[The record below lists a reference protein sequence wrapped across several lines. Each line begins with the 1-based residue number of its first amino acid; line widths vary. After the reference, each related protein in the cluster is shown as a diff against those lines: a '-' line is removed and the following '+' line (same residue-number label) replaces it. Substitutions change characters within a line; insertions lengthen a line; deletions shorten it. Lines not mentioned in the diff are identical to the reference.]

1 MDIDDI
7 GWMLLTELQDDARI
21 SFRELGKRVGLSAPA
36 VAERV
41 RKLEEAGVIR
51 GFHAE
56 LDLEAIGMPII
67 AMVRATPTGGDHGQL
82 EEVALGLPEV
92 REAHRVSGSEHMWM
106 KISARSLSHLDGVLQ
121 SFWNVADTTTNLV
134 LRTVVHQRPVDAETV
149 EHTVER
155 RSSQYTN

>member
-7 GWMLLTELQDDARI
+7 GWMLLSELQSDARI

-41 RKLEEAGVIR
+41 RRLQEAGVIR
-51 GFHAE
+51 GFRAE

-67 AMVRATPTGGDHGQL
+67 AMVRATPTGSDHGQL
-82 EEVALGLPEV
+82 EEVALSLPEV

-106 KISARSLSHLDGVLQ
+106 KISARSLTHLDGVLQ

-134 LRTVVHQRPVDAETV
+134 LHTVVRQRPVDAATV
-149 EHTVER
+149 DHNVER
-155 RSSQYTN
+155 SANSNAT